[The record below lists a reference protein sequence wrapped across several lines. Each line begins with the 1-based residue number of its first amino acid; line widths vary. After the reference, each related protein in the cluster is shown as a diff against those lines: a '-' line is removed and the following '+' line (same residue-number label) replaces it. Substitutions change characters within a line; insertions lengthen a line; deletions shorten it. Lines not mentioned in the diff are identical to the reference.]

1 MLVGIPVFQLSIRV
15 FRLHIQISETKIK
28 KSGIATSAPF
38 LSHLAFHSYDT
49 RSLGQQCMMSS
60 SQWYNYSEVCSRVL
74 QEVQQQPS
82 GLLSPDE
89 GGLQLEKPD
98 SPSAQAE
105 GEKKDDLNTVSLS
118 GVRRKLYVVMVVIV
132 SELQEWSALD
142 NTVKD
147 IQASVE
153 ELAAGGDEEGGEDGK
168 EEAAKKT
175 HGLDSESE
183 SEEDEEGEG

>member
-1 MLVGIPVFQLSIRV
+1 MPKIECSLGFLFFNYRFVFFDYIYRYPKQKSKNRELQRALHFCRIWRSI
-15 FRLHIQISETKIK
+15 
-28 KSGIATSAPF
+28 
-38 LSHLAFHSYDT
+38 
-49 RSLGQQCMMSS
+49 GQQCMMSS